1 MKTAP
6 SFQFYP
12 ADFVNGTLTMD
23 AAEVGAYIRLL
34 CYQWNQGSCPTEPD
48 DIARITGMPHAKLVR
63 RVLPKFTVSGDSMH
77 NERLE
82 RTRAE
87 VEAYRARQA
96 DNGKKGGRPP
106 KATLPKEETQKNP
119 PLSSGLTLGNPLES
133 SHTHT
138 QTLTHSQNNPL
149 TPKGAEWL
157 PTPEQLEVA
166 SWFGRRQTTR
176 WQDDELKA
184 WRKLTPE
191 IISEGLE
198 VLAGPYKAK
207 APYVKTKI
215 ITLLNS
221 WTGEVDR
228 WRSWTPQKR
237 SNVSTAG
244 MSENDVPWFEDQPEQ
259 KTT

>member
-1 MKTAP
+1 MRIRTIKPEFWLHEGLCGCTEFARLMAIALLNWADDHGYFMAHP
-6 SFQFYP
+6 SLLRGSLFPFLDDSKKIP
-12 ADFVNGTLTMD
+12 GTLQ
-23 AAEVGAYIRLL
+23 ELSRVGWIELGTD
-34 CYQWNQGSCPTEPD
+34 NQGRPVGRVINFNKHQRVDKPQASKIKDFFTFQDHSKNVPGTFLD
-48 DIARITGMPHAKLVR
+48 D
-63 RVLPKFTVSGDSMH
+63 S
-77 NERLE
+77 
-82 RTRAE
+82 
-87 VEAYRARQA
+87 
-96 DNGKKGGRPP
+96 
-106 KATLPKEETQKNP
+106 KEEWNGMEWNKERKGT
-119 PLSSGLTLGNPLES
+119 PLP
-133 SHTHT
+133 
-138 QTLTHSQNNPL
+138 
-149 TPKGAEWL
+149 PKGAEWL

-244 MSENDVPWFEDQPEQ
+244 MSETDTPWFEDQPEQ